1 MASRTETDS
10 LGAVEIA
17 DEHLWG
23 AQTQRSLGNFPIG
36 GERMPD
42 GVIRAL
48 VLVKKAA
55 ARENAKRGALD
66 ARLADAIVQAADE
79 ILAGQWSDQFP
90 LVIWQTGSG
99 TQTNMNV
106 NEVLANRASELLG
119 GRRGDKHHVH
129 PNDHVN
135 LAQSSNDVFPTA
147 MNMSAV
153 AALEDRLLP
162 ELRALAQA
170 FEAKAAAWSD
180 IIKLGRTHLMDAT
193 PMTLGNEAS
202 GWAAQLRAAASAIEQ
217 ALERLRPLAIG
228 GTAVGTGLSAPAG
241 WGATMAAALST
252 LAGRRFTSAP
262 NKFAALSSHDDFVL
276 ASGALNSLAAA
287 LLKIGNDVR
296 WLASGPR
303 AGLGELE
310 LPANE
315 PGSSIMPG
323 KVNPTQIE
331 ALAMVCVWVMGIHVA
346 LSFAGAQGQLQLST
360 YKPVIIHG
368 FLQSVRLLSDAC
380 ASFRSRCV
388 EGIEP
393 NRGRI
398 HEHVQQSLMLVTA
411 LVPALGYDQA
421 ARVARTAHE
430 RGLSLREAAVTLGVL
445 TAEAFDTIVD
455 PKRMLGS

>member
-42 GVIRAL
+42 EVIRAL

-55 ARENAKRGALD
+55 ARENTKRGVLD

-79 ILAGQWSDQFP
+79 ILAGQWRDQFP

-106 NEVLANRASELLG
+106 NEVLANRAGELLG
-119 GRRGDKHHVH
+119 GRRGDKHLVH

-147 MNMSAV
+147 MNMAAV

-162 ELRALAQA
+162 ELRSLAEA
-170 FEAKAAAWSD
+170 FERKAAAWAD

-193 PMTLGNEAS
+193 PMTLGNETS
-202 GWAAQLRAAASAIEQ
+202 GWATQLRAAASAVEQ

-228 GTAVGTGLSAPAG
+228 GTAVGTGLSAPAD

-323 KVNPTQIE
+323 KINPTQVE
-331 ALAMVCVWVMGIHVA
+331 ALAMVCVWVMGINVA
-346 LSFAGAQGQLQLST
+346 LSLAGAQGQFQLNT

-380 ASFRSRCV
+380 ASFRLRCV

-393 NRGRI
+393 NEARI
-398 HEHVQQSLMLVTA
+398 QQHVDQSLMLVTA
-411 LVPALGYDQA
+411 LVPTLGYDQA

-430 RGLSLREAAVTLGVL
+430 RGLSLRKAAVTLGVL
-445 TAEAFDTIVD
+445 TAERFDELVD
-455 PKRMLGS
+455 AKRMLGG

>member
-10 LGAVEIA
+10 LGTVEIA

-36 GERMPD
+36 GERMPNE
-42 GVIRAL
+42 VIAAL

-66 ARLADAIVQAADE
+66 ARLAGAIVQAADE
-79 ILAGQWSDQFP
+79 ILAGQWRNEFP

-106 NEVLANRASELLG
+106 NEVLANRAGELLG
-119 GRRGDKHHVH
+119 GRRGDKHLVH

-147 MNMSAV
+147 MNMAAV

-162 ELRALAQA
+162 ELRALAGA
-170 FEAKAAAWSD
+170 FESKAAAWAD

-202 GWAAQLRAAASAIEQ
+202 GWATQLRAAASAIEQ

-228 GTAVGTGLSAPAG
+228 GTAVGTGLSAPAN
-241 WGATMAAALST
+241 WGTTMAADLST
-252 LAGRRFTSAP
+252 LTGRRFTSAP

-323 KVNPTQIE
+323 KVNPTQVE

-346 LSFAGAQGQLQLST
+346 LSFAGSQGQLQLIT

-368 FLQSVRLLSDAC
+368 FLQSVRLLSDVC
-380 ASFRSRCV
+380 ASFRLRCV

-393 NRGRI
+393 NRDRI

-430 RGLSLREAAVTLGVL
+430 RGLSLREAAVALGVL
-445 TAEAFDTIVD
+445 TAEAFDTVVD
-455 PKRMLGS
+455 PKRMLGD

>member
-10 LGAVEIA
+10 LGTVEIA

-36 GERMPD
+36 GERMPNE
-42 GVIRAL
+42 VIAAL

-66 ARLADAIVQAADE
+66 ARLAGAIVQAADE
-79 ILAGQWSDQFP
+79 ILAGQWRNEFP

-106 NEVLANRASELLG
+106 NEVLANRAGELLG
-119 GRRGDKHHVH
+119 GRRGDKHLVH

-147 MNMSAV
+147 MNMAAV

-162 ELRALAQA
+162 ELRALAGA
-170 FEAKAAAWSD
+170 FESKAAAWSD

-202 GWAAQLRAAASAIEQ
+202 GWATQLRAAASAIEQ

-228 GTAVGTGLSAPAG
+228 GTAVGTGLSAPAN
-241 WGATMAAALST
+241 WGTTMAADLST
-252 LAGRRFTSAP
+252 LTGRRFTSAP

-323 KVNPTQIE
+323 KVNPTQVE

-346 LSFAGAQGQLQLST
+346 LSFAGSQGQLQLIT

-368 FLQSVRLLSDAC
+368 FLQSVRLLSDVC
-380 ASFRSRCV
+380 ASFRLRCV

-393 NRGRI
+393 NRDRI

-430 RGLSLREAAVTLGVL
+430 RGLSLREAAVALGVL
-445 TAEAFDTIVD
+445 TAEAFDTVVD
-455 PKRMLGS
+455 PKRMLGA